1 MARKTYKYASNEVS
15 NFKIFSSPEGP
26 GRGPTCLDS
35 IKTRGYTVK
44 KLTLFFKKLKICA
57 GLRGIRKSALG
68 FHKEQLKFERTK
80 KKIQIS
86 PIWWHTVKFTVWHH
100 TVNTVITS
108 SDTRS
113 LHTVKFSIW
122 HHTVNTVITSSGTCS
137 LHHTVKFTV
146 WLHTVKGGENN
157 TK

>member
-80 KKIQIS
+80 KNSNKSNMMTYCKIYSMAPHCKYCYYLVGHTFPAYCQIFNMAPYCKYCYYLVGHMFPAPYCKIYS
-86 PIWWHTVKFTVWHH
+86 MTPYCK
-100 TVNTVITS
+100 
-108 SDTRS
+108 R
-113 LHTVKFSIW
+113 
-122 HHTVNTVITSSGTCS
+122 G
-137 LHHTVKFTV
+137 
-146 WLHTVKGGENN
+146 
-157 TK
+157 